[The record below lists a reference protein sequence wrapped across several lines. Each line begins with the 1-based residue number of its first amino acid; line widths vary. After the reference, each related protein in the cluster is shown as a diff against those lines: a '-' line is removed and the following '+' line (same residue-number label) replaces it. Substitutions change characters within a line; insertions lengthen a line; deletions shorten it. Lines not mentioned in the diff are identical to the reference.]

1 MEFGIIDLI
10 QSMLAPGIMISA
22 CGLLILGMNN
32 KYSIVV
38 NRIRLLNEEK
48 RRFAFKAS
56 ENAFQYNEEV
66 RLKSIS
72 TQLIKL
78 HYRIRLVRNAVL
90 SYSVAVG
97 MFVTTSLIIGLA
109 FWLKSRNLESLV
121 IILFSLGMI
130 SVLSGIIFAAYE
142 TIKGYEIIRFDIKAD
157 E

>member
-1 MEFGIIDLI
+1 MEFGIIDII

-38 NRIRLLNEEK
+38 NRIRLLNEER
-48 RRFAFKAS
+48 RRFVVIASDNAFK
-56 ENAFQYNEEV
+56 YNEEI

-72 TQLIKL
+72 TQLSKL
-78 HYRIRLVRNAVL
+78 QYRIKLVRNAVF

-109 FWLKSRNLESLV
+109 FWLRNQELESVV
-121 IILFSLGMI
+121 ILLFSLGMI
-130 SVLSGIIFAAYE
+130 SVLSGIVFAAYE
-142 TIKGYEIIRFDIKAD
+142 TVKGYEIISFEIKAD